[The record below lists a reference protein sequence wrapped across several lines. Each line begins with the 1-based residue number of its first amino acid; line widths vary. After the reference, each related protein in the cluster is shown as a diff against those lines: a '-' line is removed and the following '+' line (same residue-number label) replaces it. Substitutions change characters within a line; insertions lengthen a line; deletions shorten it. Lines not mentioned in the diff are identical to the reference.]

1 MPPPDRPPR
10 RTRRRVALIALG
22 VALALAAAAPFVLP
36 LLVEAALSRA
46 VDRLAGRHG
55 LDVTWA
61 ASDLRADGLTLTDVG
76 VRFAAG
82 RARVAAVEVEVSLWA
97 ALTGSV
103 RVTAVRLDGPEL
115 WVGVDGVSS
124 GDETDAVE
132 GGFARRVE
140 RVLGEPFAMP
150 SSVARALALLD
161 GLDPIPR
168 VRIER
173 ARVVVRRGRRTHTA
187 AVDGA
192 WLDPMDGGW
201 RLRAPDAGFEVGGR
215 RLDGVAVE
223 GGITPERVVVEARL
237 PADVS
242 LPIPGGRAA
251 AASARVTVTEDGV
264 EARLGGLGVASRY
277 GRVEGATL
285 TARWAE
291 GVRVTLSDG
300 AVRLDP
306 PARAAE
312 PAGEGPGASG
322 ISASG
327 AGLDPWRVPPTLRL
341 AAEGLTIE
349 APGLPRLLRAGG
361 TWHRGRLDA
370 RAVLAGGEVRLAAD
384 FTPGRRRPDG
394 LRLELEGVRLAPL
407 FARRLPPEP
416 PRRPRR
422 RSRADGVLDGT
433 LTIATPGDDGIGR
446 GVTLVDGS
454 LAWRE
459 GRVELAGLADGP
471 VDGIDLRLDGR
482 FTWDPAADVLDVAGR
497 IAQGPL
503 ALVGEGRVSDARGD
517 PRVRLDARG
526 EPIDC
531 AAAFAAI
538 PAGLWGPY
546 DRADLAGRLAPTL
559 RLDWPVHRPQAL
571 ELKIRKLFKA
581 CEVRAL
587 NARSWPPAT
596 VEGQPAPGLDD
607 VGWLDS
613 RFVLPVEEGVSDGA
627 EVRVGPGV
635 SGYVP
640 IEQLPRYVGATMYQ
654 SEEMNFWRN
663 NAIDRGL
670 LVRALRIDLTHGR
683 FVYGGSTVTQQL
695 VKNLFL
701 TRRKTLARKLQE
713 LLIATRI
720 TQAVDRHRVLELYLN
735 CIEFGPDVYGIGPAA
750 RYYFQKD
757 ARRLTPREAVFLAM
771 LKPAPRRGAY
781 YRRRGHGPTHGWWV
795 ERAEELMRRLVENG
809 QIPAATAAAE
819 RPYHIEWVD
828 RRYVPHGTGPP
839 DTPDAP
845 DAPDPLPEP
854 VPEPVPDGGR
864 RLPIGP

>member
-1 MPPPDRPPR
+1 MSPPDRPPR

-46 VDRLAGRHG
+46 VDRLAGRSG

-76 VRFAAG
+76 VRFEAG

-115 WVGVDGVSS
+115 WVGADAVDPPS
-124 GDETDAVE
+124 GDAADD
-132 GGFARRVE
+132 GGVADRLE
-140 RVLGEPFAMP
+140 RLLGEPFSMP
-150 SSVARALALLD
+150 SQVTRSLARV
-161 GLDPIPR
+161 GELDPIPR
-168 VRIER
+168 VHVER
-173 ARVVVRRGRRTHTA
+173 ARAVVRRGRRTHTA
-187 AVDGA
+187 AVGEA
-192 WLDPMDGGW
+192 WLDPIDGGW
-201 RLRAPDAGFEVGGR
+201 RLRAPDAALEVGGR

-223 GGITPERVVVEARL
+223 GAITPERVVVEARL

-242 LPIPGGRAA
+242 LPIPGGRAV
-251 AASARVTVTEDGV
+251 AASARVTATEGGV
-264 EARLGGLGVASRY
+264 EARVGGLAIASRY

-291 GVRVTLSDG
+291 DVRVTLSDG

-306 PARAAE
+306 PAR
-312 PAGEGPGASG
+312 PADPVGAG
-322 ISASG
+322 AGASG

-349 APGLPRLLRAGG
+349 APGLPRLLQAGG

-370 RAVLAGGEVRLAAD
+370 RAVLAGGEVRLAAG

-394 LRLELEGVRLAPL
+394 LRVEIEGVRLAPL

-422 RSRADGVLDGT
+422 RSRADGILDGT
-433 LTIATPGDDGIGR
+433 LTIATPGDDVIGR

-482 FTWDPAADVLDVAGR
+482 FTWDPAADLLDVAGR

-546 DRADLAGRLAPTL
+546 DRADLTGRLAPTL

-613 RFVLPVEEGVSDGA
+613 RFVLPVAEGVSDGA
-627 EVRVGPGV
+627 EVRVGPGAP
-635 SGYVP
+635 GYVP

-713 LLIATRI
+713 LLVATRI

-757 ARRLTPREAVFLAM
+757 ARQLTPREAVFLAM

-795 ERAEELMRRLVENG
+795 ERAEELMRRLVDNG
-809 QIPAATAAAE
+809 QIAAATAAAE
-819 RPYHIEWVD
+819 RPYHIEWID
-828 RRYVPHGTGPP
+828 RRYVPHRGGPPGPP
-839 DTPDAP
+839 DTPDAS
-845 DAPDPLPEP
+845 PEP
-854 VPEPVPDGGR
+854 LPDGGR